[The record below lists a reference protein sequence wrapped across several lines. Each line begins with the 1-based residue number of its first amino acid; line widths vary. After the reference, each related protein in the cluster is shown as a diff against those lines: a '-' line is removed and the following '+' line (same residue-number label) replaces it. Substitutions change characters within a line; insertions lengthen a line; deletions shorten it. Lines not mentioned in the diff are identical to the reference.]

1 MSRQPTI
8 RHAGGWTPGLA
19 LRLGLAFVAGLG
31 SPHALAQAPA
41 PVPAAPAPPNTTGA
55 PAPGVAVVEG
65 APGAPA
71 LPPEIQVVRFQGPEG
86 VRVDILGPNP
96 EPVPVGDGHGLAT
109 VGLKVGV
116 GYRLRLSNLPNRTG
130 AELYPVIE
138 VVGHLHRP
146 EGMDPGKFPIRVTFI
161 EDDFV
166 DAADR
171 ARLVTQVVYLE
182 DPEQALPIPLPK
194 DEIPI
199 VTLSPAEE
207 PLKVGAALG
216 RVMAIVRIGARNPT
230 ADERNGPAGLSLAGT
245 ASCPFTGPNGARCAL
260 PCGPVRGA
268 TPPPSRPWLPR
279 DEFICDGGDHAEPV
293 HFGGDGGL
301 RGIDPRDAV
310 LQFRDDRRPRLL
322 PTNVICIYAPRFAE
336 VRVSVGPNEA
346 LTVEAPRGAEI
357 WERQA
362 TAEARQDA
370 RRLVQN
376 QGAEAARH
384 RARASGLAGRVFA
397 GEHAELRVLSGFDNT
412 INIAGFL
419 KLQGT
424 EQARH
429 REKAGGLREK
439 THLLGIK
446 TAEGTV
452 IKGIVQGAGQTVMT
466 WPARETVGIEVP
478 PNRPGMAVVKRV
490 STDEAEQGDTVTF
503 VIQFRNMGNTPIRA
517 VSIIDSLLPRLGY
530 VAGSAQGPKGTV
542 FTAEENR
549 AGSTELRWDLP
560 GTIAPGAEGY
570 VSFQAVVR

>member
-1 MSRQPTI
+1 MSRRATI
-8 RHAGGWTPGLA
+8 RHAGGRTPRPA
-19 LRLGLAFVAGLG
+19 LRLGLAVVAGLG
-31 SPHALAQAPA
+31 STHAWAQAPA
-41 PVPAAPAPPNTTGA
+41 PVPAAPAPPDALGA
-55 PAPGVAVVEG
+55 ST
-65 APGAPA
+65 
-71 LPPEIQVVRFQGPEG
+71 LPPEIQVVRFQGPRG
-86 VRVDILGPNP
+86 VHVEVLGPNP

-116 GYRLRLSNLPNRTG
+116 GYRLRLSDLPSRPGT
-130 AELYPVIE
+130 ALYPVIE

-146 EGMDPGKFPIRVTFI
+146 EGMDPGKFPIRVTFT

-182 DPEQALPIPLPK
+182 DPEQALPIPLSR
-194 DEIPI
+194 DEIPV

-216 RVMAIVRIGARNPT
+216 RVMAIVRIGARQPT
-230 ADERNGPAGLSLAGT
+230 ADERDVPAGLGLAGT
-245 ASCPFTGPNGARCAL
+245 APCPFSGPNGARCAL
-260 PCGPVRGA
+260 PCGPVRGTA
-268 TPPPSRPWLPR
+268 PPPGRPWVPR
-279 DEFICDGGDHAEPV
+279 DEFLCDGGDHPEPV

-322 PTNVICIYAPRFAE
+322 PTNVVCIY
-336 VRVSVGPNEA
+336 
-346 LTVEAPRGAEI
+346 APRGAEI

-362 TAEARQDA
+362 TAEARQYA

-412 INIAGFL
+412 TNIAGFL

-439 THLLGIK
+439 THSLGIK

-452 IKGIVQGAGQTVMT
+452 VKGIVQGAGQSVMT
-466 WPARETVGIEVP
+466 WPARETVGVEVP

-490 STDEAEQGDTVTF
+490 STGAAEQGDTVTF

-530 VAGSAQGPKGTV
+530 VAGSARGPKGTV

-560 GTIAPGAEGY
+560 GAIAPGAEGY